1 MAMSENVLPNSKIS
15 KSEYSKCISGIS
27 LSTYKEHDEKIITRK
42 NKWGHINFDYNGA
55 KTNCKMYSAFLSDYW
70 DLFLSVEPR
79 LSQFNPNLKKS
90 WITKTKPGGGI
101 FPHIDHQRKSN
112 LLIPLGKNKG
122 KVNFHLH
129 YTLPPFRTYEYTG
142 PTIIRTNVT
151 HSAYNTSSEDR
162 YTLQFYK
169 G

>member
-1 MAMSENVLPNSKIS
+1 MFLIKKINYKLNEEVLL
-15 KSEYSKCISGIS
+15 S
-27 LSTYKEHDEKIITRK
+27 LITTIDEWTPWVITRK

-112 LLIPLGKNKG
+112 LLIPLGKYKG

-129 YTLPPFRTYEYTG
+129 YTHPPFRTYAYTG